1 MTEVIRAYQP
11 TIPGPWFWSLAQGA
25 PSDSQGADSNTPLPG
40 DSAAPWQVR
49 TGNEGRS
56 EAPREPREQG
66 AGDRTLGV
74 EAAPGALTPDSPGQT
89 DRVASALAK
98 ARMGSVIPLDQRAAL
113 GRCRECE
120 WHMETMG
127 HAPGCPN
134 RETGTDR

>member
-1 MTEVIRAYQP
+1 MDNEVDSDNPRSDGVDRGGQVD
-11 TIPGPWFWSLAQGA
+11 GPPPGA
-25 PSDSQGADSNTPLPG
+25 PTAT
-40 DSAAPWQVR
+40 
-49 TGNEGRS
+49 
-56 EAPREPREQG
+56 
-66 AGDRTLGV
+66 
-74 EAAPGALTPDSPGQT
+74 TPDSPGQT

-113 GRCRECE
+113 GRCHECE